1 MNAVIIIIMVLFFM
15 AIRIPVVFS
24 LLLSSTFYLIFLS
37 DVPMIILAHR
47 MVGAVESF
55 PLIALPL
62 FILAAEFMNRGTI
75 TSKIF
80 QFASQCMGH
89 FQGSLG
95 HVNVFASMIFAGMSG
110 SEVAD
115 VAGLGKVE
123 VAAMKER
130 GYDAEFSAAVTGAS
144 SIVGPIIPPSVLMII
159 YGSIAEQS
167 VGRLFLGGAIPG
179 IIIGLSLMVVIYFIS
194 KKRNYSKSP
203 FPGWLM
209 VFKSF
214 LDALPTLM
222 IPVIIMGG
230 IITGVFT
237 PTESAVVAVVYSFI
251 LTFVVYRDLKL
262 KEVIPIL
269 FEVTLSTGF
278 AVIIIGG
285 AAVFGWMITQ
295 ENIPIAIR
303 DFILSLTQ
311 NKWMVLLI
319 LNVILL
325 AAGCFF
331 AVMSILIIMTPMII
345 PLAQSFGIDLIH
357 LGVMMVLNLCIGFL
371 SPPFGIGLYVLS
383 DITNLSI
390 EKLSRAMIPFFI
402 PILFVLF
409 LVTYFPSI
417 SMWLPNL
424 LMGVVKF

>member
-1 MNAVIIIIMVLFFM
+1 
-15 AIRIPVVFS
+15 
-24 LLLSSTFYLIFLS
+24 
-37 DVPMIILAHR
+37 
-47 MVGAVESF
+47 
-55 PLIALPL
+55 
-62 FILAAEFMNRGTI
+62 
-75 TSKIF
+75 
-80 QFASQCMGH
+80 
-89 FQGSLG
+89 
-95 HVNVFASMIFAGMSG
+95 
-110 SEVAD
+110 
-115 VAGLGKVE
+115 
-123 VAAMKER
+123 
-130 GYDAEFSAAVTGAS
+130 
-144 SIVGPIIPPSVLMII
+144 
-159 YGSIAEQS
+159 
-167 VGRLFLGGAIPG
+167 
-179 IIIGLSLMVVIYFIS
+179 
-194 KKRNYSKSP
+194 
-203 FPGWLM
+203 
-209 VFKSF
+209 
-214 LDALPTLM
+214 M

-345 PLAQSFGIDLIH
+345 PLAQSLGIDLVH
-357 LGVMMVLNLCIGFL
+357 LGVMLVLNLCIGFL

-383 DITNLSI
+383 DITHLSI

>member
-1 MNAVIIIIMVLFFM
+1 MNAVIITIMVLFFM

-47 MVGAVESF
+47 MVGSIESF
-55 PLIALPL
+55 PLLALPL

-123 VAAMKER
+123 VEAMKER

-179 IIIGLSLMVVIYFIS
+179 ILIGLSLMVVIYFIS
-194 KKRNYSKSP
+194 KKRNYPKSP
-203 FPGWLM
+203 FPGWLT

-251 LTFVVYRDLKL
+251 LTFVVYRDVKL

-269 FEVTLSTGF
+269 YEVTLSTGF

-345 PLAQSFGIDLIH
+345 PLAQSLGIDLVH
-357 LGVMMVLNLCIGFL
+357 LGVMLVLNLCIGFL

-383 DITNLSI
+383 DITHLSI

>member
-1 MNAVIIIIMVLFFM
+1 M

-47 MVGAVESF
+47 MVGSIESF
-55 PLIALPL
+55 PLLALPL

-179 IIIGLSLMVVIYFIS
+179 ILIGLSLMVVIYFIS
-194 KKRNYSKSP
+194 KKRNYPKSP
-203 FPGWLM
+203 FP
-209 VFKSF
+209 
-214 LDALPTLM
+214 
-222 IPVIIMGG
+222 
-230 IITGVFT
+230 
-237 PTESAVVAVVYSFI
+237 
-251 LTFVVYRDLKL
+251 
-262 KEVIPIL
+262 
-269 FEVTLSTGF
+269 
-278 AVIIIGG
+278 
-285 AAVFGWMITQ
+285 
-295 ENIPIAIR
+295 
-303 DFILSLTQ
+303 
-311 NKWMVLLI
+311 
-319 LNVILL
+319 
-325 AAGCFF
+325 
-331 AVMSILIIMTPMII
+331 
-345 PLAQSFGIDLIH
+345 
-357 LGVMMVLNLCIGFL
+357 
-371 SPPFGIGLYVLS
+371 
-383 DITNLSI
+383 
-390 EKLSRAMIPFFI
+390 
-402 PILFVLF
+402 
-409 LVTYFPSI
+409 
-417 SMWLPNL
+417 
-424 LMGVVKF
+424 

>member
-1 MNAVIIIIMVLFFM
+1 MNAVIIVIMVLFFM

-47 MVGAVESF
+47 MVGSIESF

-95 HVNVFASMIFAGMSG
+95 HVNVFASMLFAGMSG

-179 IIIGLSLMVVIYFIS
+179 ILIGLSLMIVIYFIS

-214 LDALPTLM
+214 LNARPTLM

-295 ENIPIAIR
+295 ENIPVAIR

-311 NKWMVLLI
+311 NKWMVLFM

-345 PLAQSFGIDLIH
+345 PLAQSLGIDLIH
-357 LGVMMVLNLCIGFL
+357 LGVMLVLNLCIGFL

-383 DITNLSI
+383 DITHLSI

-409 LVTYFPSI
+409 LVTYFPSV

-424 LMGVVKF
+424 LMGVKKF